1 MNLHSMKSNLS
12 DIASTT
18 RDTTRS
24 VGKDVS
30 RSASKLIHSAP
41 VSNFADKMSTLG
53 KVIATASS
61 VKALSSA
68 MNPSIPVQWALGAMN
83 LQRRPSTM
91 SRIMTGVGLIAAGA
105 AVGAGV
111 ALLLTPN
118 NGEQNRDALRRALQN
133 LKRDASGVVE
143 QVESKAHD
151 AVEQVESKARDVA
164 QQVESSG
171 RIVAPDGRDARADEI
186 SKGGG
191 GAGTSG
197 TRSRTPGIS
206 HRSPKI

>member
-12 DIASTT
+12 DIASST

-30 RSASKLIHSAP
+30 RNASKLIHSAP
-41 VSNFADKMSTLG
+41 VSSFADKVSTLG
-53 KVIATASS
+53 KVIATATS

-83 LQRRPSTM
+83 LQRRPSTF

-118 NGEQNRDALRRALQN
+118 NGEQNRDALRRT
-133 LKRDASGVVE
+133 LKKLRRDATGVVE
-143 QVESKAHD
+143 KVETRAHD
-151 AVEQVESKARDVA
+151 VVEQAEHKAREVA
-164 QQVESSG
+164 QHVESSG
-171 RIVAPDGRDARADEI
+171 RIVAPDGRDARAGE
-186 SKGGG
+186 SSTGG

-197 TRSRTPGIS
+197 NRSRTPGIS
-206 HRSPKI
+206 HRSPKG

>member
-12 DIASTT
+12 DIASST

-30 RSASKLIHSAP
+30 RNASKIMHSAP
-41 VSNFADKMSTLG
+41 VNTVADRLTTLG

-61 VKALSSA
+61 VKALTSA
-68 MNPSIPVQWALGAMN
+68 MNPSVPMQWALGAMN

-111 ALLLTPN
+111 ALLLTPR
-118 NGEQNRDALRRALQN
+118 NGAQNRDALRRTLQS
-133 LKRDASGVVE
+133 LRRDATEVVE
-143 QVESKAHD
+143 QVETRAHD
-151 AVEQVESKARDVA
+151 AVEQVENKAREVA
-164 QQVESSG
+164 QHVESSG
-171 RIVAPDGRDARADEI
+171 RIVTPDGRDARADEP
-186 SKGGG
+186 SKSG
-191 GAGTSG
+191 GAGTTN
-197 TRSRTPGIS
+197 TRPRTPGIS

>member
-30 RSASKLIHSAP
+30 RNASKLMHSAP
-41 VSNFADKMSTLG
+41 VNNFADKMSTIG
-53 KVIATASS
+53 KVIATATS
-61 VKALSSA
+61 VKALTSA
-68 MNPSIPVQWALGAMN
+68 MNPSIPMQWALGAMN
-83 LQRRPSTM
+83 LQRRPSTF

-118 NGEQNRDALRRALQN
+118 NGAQNREALRRTLQN
-133 LKRDASGVVE
+133 LRRDATDVVE
-143 QVESKAHD
+143 QVETKAHD
-151 AVEQVESKARDVA
+151 AVEKVENKAREVA
-164 QQVESSG
+164 QNVESSG
-171 RIVAPDGRDARADEI
+171 RIVTPDGRDARADEP
-186 SKGGG
+186 SMGG

-206 HRSPKI
+206 HRSPKV

>member
-1 MNLHSMKSNLS
+1 M
-12 DIASTT
+12 
-18 RDTTRS
+18 
-24 VGKDVS
+24 
-30 RSASKLIHSAP
+30 
-41 VSNFADKMSTLG
+41 
-53 KVIATASS
+53 
-61 VKALSSA
+61 
-68 MNPSIPVQWALGAMN
+68 
-83 LQRRPSTM
+83 
-91 SRIMTGVGLIAAGA
+91 
-105 AVGAGV
+105 GAGV

-133 LKRDASGVVE
+133 LKRDASGV
-143 QVESKAHD
+143 
-151 AVEQVESKARDVA
+151 VEQVESKARDVA